1 MASVS
6 RWELCPPGATIQL
19 TKWDKYSIL
28 YGQKYVVFEGE
39 PMSKAAKLLDRA
51 GRSKPML
58 YGIAALL
65 SAGFGVF
72 VILTAEK
79 VNVYYPIPTAVIF
92 GGLFFLAQA
101 LLIAQDRFD
110 ALSLLVAAAC
120 LACVMFSRVAL
131 LYFESND
138 YKAFLKLWVKKLGEL
153 PVKEA
158 LCEDIG
164 DYNLPYIYILLIF
177 SRLKLDAM
185 ICIKS
190 LSCLF
195 DVILAW
201 LVLRGIHSRCR
212 GFTLPINSAM
222 PSAGRMNTA

>member
-1 MASVS
+1 
-6 RWELCPPGATIQL
+6 
-19 TKWDKYSIL
+19 
-28 YGQKYVVFEGE
+28 
-39 PMSKAAKLLDRA
+39 
-51 GRSKPML
+51 ML

-138 YKAFLKLWVKKLGEL
+138 YKAFLKL
-153 PVKEA
+153 
-158 LCEDIG
+158 
-164 DYNLPYIYILLIF
+164 
-177 SRLKLDAM
+177 
-185 ICIKS
+185 
-190 LSCLF
+190 
-195 DVILAW
+195 
-201 LVLRGIHSRCR
+201 
-212 GFTLPINSAM
+212 
-222 PSAGRMNTA
+222 